1 MEQLRKTILN
11 AVDTLLNKPEH
22 ANNALAVV
30 NRLYQDFI
38 RDRQNAFSVERVVY
52 GSFLHELLDS
62 DVQRERICLQIIQDQ
77 LLGIQPYI
85 HTYALKYRFIDLLEG
100 ESLVAYNEL
109 VRLFDMFIQKIH
121 NPGQEEPADYEDLR
135 EILYLRY
142 QQIHAKTVPELLVI
156 QACHILLSLPD
167 NTKTF
172 DAMEFFSG
180 IYPTPSMVVTVDSQL
195 DYVRGFLNKLLG
207 EEVLFVDVHLL
218 PNENFMINLR

>member
-1 MEQLRKTILN
+1 MEKLCKTILD
-11 AVDTLLNKPEH
+11 AVDTLLNKPEDVP
-22 ANNALAVV
+22 NTLAVV
-30 NRLYQDFI
+30 NRLYYGFI
-38 RDRQNAFSVERVVY
+38 RDRQNAFSIESVIY

-62 DVQRERICLQIIQDQ
+62 DVQRERICLQIIRDQ
-77 LLGIQPYI
+77 LLGTQPYT

-100 ESLVAYNEL
+100 ESLAAYNEL
-109 VRLFDMFIQKIH
+109 VRLFDMFTQKIH
-121 NPGQEEPADYEDLR
+121 DPGQEKPADYADLG

-172 DAMEFFSG
+172 DAMEFFSS
-180 IYPTPSMVVTVDSQL
+180 IYPTSSMVTVDSQL